1 MTDTIIHQ
9 DQGLTAVKCQDGSE
23 YLFQFNQQE
32 GAGTIR
38 LQRGPYGMELYLN
51 DSPYPIALIDLFHC
65 STIGKT
71 VEEHHHDPQLVIYNT
86 DPECTGDDA
95 MYFVRQSPAGTLL
108 ESP

>member
-9 DQGLTAVKCQDGSE
+9 DKGLVVTAHHDGQEYSFKFDQSE
-23 YLFQFNQQE
+23 GKGL
-32 GAGTIR
+32 IR

-51 DSPYPIALIDLFHC
+51 DSPCPIALIDLFHC
-65 STIGKT
+65 STVGKT

-86 DPECTGDDA
+86 DPESSGDDA
-95 MYFVRQSPAGTLL
+95 MYFVRQSSSGTIL

>member
-9 DQGLTAVKCQDGSE
+9 DKGLVVTAHRDGQEYSFKFDQSE
-23 YLFQFNQQE
+23 GKGL
-32 GAGTIR
+32 IR
-38 LQRGPYGMELYLN
+38 LQRSGYGMELYLN

-65 STIGKT
+65 STVGLT

-86 DPECTGDDA
+86 DPNDNIDDPL
-95 MYFVRQSPAGTLL
+95 YFIRQSPTGVIT